1 MERFPLLHNSGEK
14 NRVGEI
20 TLYSEEQFWEIEG
33 RFKI

>member
-20 TLYSEEQFWEIEG
+20 LYSEEQFWEIEG